1 MSHRDGPTVTKA
13 AMIQLLGHTGVTTAA
28 LQHQHCHLCPAGL
41 LQLSSLKDSLFQYCF
56 SPLESLSLL
65 PLLPVHIT
73 PIFLNPFSLSPR
85 KCYLF
90 SLISSEN
97 LQQQK
102 TPNQSISLPV
112 RTQNHPA
119 KPPLLILHFS
129 PSLPFSAPNLCAHP
143 LADSAEVLLSLRTS
157 A

>member
-73 PIFLNPFSLSPR
+73 PIFLNPFSLSPPQMLSLFPHLFR
-85 KCYLF
+85 K
-90 SLISSEN
+90 SP
-97 LQQQK
+97 
-102 TPNQSISLPV
+102 TTNQSISLPV

>member
-73 PIFLNPFSLSPR
+73 PIFLNPFSLSPPQMLSLFPHLFR
-85 KCYLF
+85 K
-90 SLISSEN
+90 SPTTKN
-97 LQQQK
+97 PK
-102 TPNQSISLPV
+102 PV
-112 RTQNHPA
+112 
-119 KPPLLILHFS
+119 HFS
-129 PSLPFSAPNLCAHP
+129 PSQDTKPSSKATTADTTFLTQSAFFSPKPLC
-143 LADSAEVLLSLRTS
+143 TS
-157 A
+157 PC